1 MKKLLQKIYPKRFGD
16 YWKKIRK
23 SKKLNKDLVF
33 ISDEFIKSK
42 SYSLVS
48 NQWHIYNIYH
58 YKTLLDDSSTNLGTS
73 IFGHYH
79 NFFHLDKILIKN
91 LLSIIDDKKVQKIN
105 LNIFKIHKNLE
116 LDENIN
122 HNFLLLLL
130 FYNLKK
136 TKYFKLLKYLK
147 DKTYLS
153 HGNPYIN
160 INNYK
165 ITSDKI
171 ISLFDLEY
179 IEKLT
184 DLRKKRILEIGA
196 GAGRTSDCIMSI
208 RKCSQYTICDIPPA
222 IFLSYKR
229 LKLRFPKKKIKLL
242 IDENNPENLVKKIK
256 DSDISFIF
264 PHQIE
269 LIKNKIYDITI
280 AIDCF
285 HEMDQ
290 QTLKYYFK
298 HISVISNQIYFSV
311 WKKIKNWYSGGLL
324 KKTEK
329 LNFDDNDYPI
339 PKTWKLKIKKE
350 LRFPSSFYG
359 VGYNVSK
366 ISSDE

>member
-1 MKKLLQKIYPKRFGD
+1 
-16 YWKKIRK
+16 
-23 SKKLNKDLVF
+23 
-33 ISDEFIKSK
+33 
-42 SYSLVS
+42 
-48 NQWHIYNIYH
+48 
-58 YKTLLDDSSTNLGTS
+58 
-73 IFGHYH
+73 
-79 NFFHLDKILIKN
+79 
-91 LLSIIDDKKVQKIN
+91 
-105 LNIFKIHKNLE
+105 
-116 LDENIN
+116 
-122 HNFLLLLL
+122 
-130 FYNLKK
+130 
-136 TKYFKLLKYLK
+136 
-147 DKTYLS
+147 
-153 HGNPYIN
+153 
-160 INNYK
+160 
-165 ITSDKI
+165 
-171 ISLFDLEY
+171 
-179 IEKLT
+179 
-184 DLRKKRILEIGA
+184 
-196 GAGRTSDCIMSI
+196 MSI

-339 PKTWKLKIKKE
+339 PKTWKLKNQKRVEISIK
-350 LRFPSSFYG
+350 LLWCW
-359 VGYNVSK
+359 
-366 ISSDE
+366 I